1 MDKREKDYRNQK
13 ITFNNKD
20 SEKIRT
26 SMETAMITVIGETIE
41 EHFDDLEFIE
51 VVRTSEEIFDK
62 LSKFMEFKPM
72 KKKRDEGIMEEWYGK
87 CSICGVQI
95 PRNSTEELH
104 YDLEEDGNPTYCK
117 KCWDMKEKD

>member
-41 EHFDDLEFIE
+41 EHFEDLDFIE

-62 LSKFMEFKPM
+62 LSKFMKFKPFNKQI
-72 KKKRDEGIMEEWYGK
+72 KKGEMNESK
-87 CSICGVQI
+87 
-95 PRNSTEELH
+95 
-104 YDLEEDGNPTYCK
+104 
-117 KCWDMKEKD
+117 